1 MLDESRPTK
10 EYRVPTSPLSVQLY
24 SVRDAIAADL
34 PGTLDRIAGIGFPT
48 VELYG
53 FTDAVEEYRAALA
66 GAGLTAPSGHAPALS
81 TEDPSAIFE
90 AAAALGLSTLID
102 PHYPAGHWAT
112 AGDVARTADL
122 VNATAEKAAAFG
134 LAFGYH
140 NHDFEISSRIDGEAA
155 LEIFARRLDDAVVL
169 EVDTFWVEVG
179 GESAPAM
186 LERLGDR
193 VRFIHV
199 KNGPLGHDTKTQL
212 PADQGDVDVPAVLAA
227 APDAIR
233 VVEFDDYAGDPF
245 DGLSASFAWLDG
257 RDA

>member
-1 MLDESRPTK
+1 
-10 EYRVPTSPLSVQLY
+10 VPISPLSVQLY

-34 PGTLDRIAGIGFPT
+34 PSALERIAAIGFTT

-53 FTDAVEEYRAALA
+53 FTDAVEEYRSALA
-66 GAGLTAPSGHAPALS
+66 AAGLTAPSGHAPALAA
-81 TEDPSAIFE
+81 EDPSSIFE
-90 AAAALGLSTLID
+90 AAAALGVTTLID
-102 PHYPAGHWAT
+102 PHYPVEHWTGA
-112 AGDVARTADL
+112 DEVARTADL

-140 NHDFEISSRIDGEAA
+140 NHDFEISSRVDGEAA
-155 LEIFARRLDDAVVL
+155 LEVFARRLDPAVVL
-169 EVDTFWVEVG
+169 ELDTFWVEVG

-186 LERLGDR
+186 LGRLGDR
-193 VRFIHV
+193 VRLIHV

-227 APDAIR
+227 APDAVR

-245 DGLSASFAWLDG
+245 DGLAASFAYLDG
-257 RDA
+257 RDR